1 MGEVEETKF
10 RGDSEKWS
18 QWRSEPERLSEI
30 KAKKELSGLNGAIA
44 SHDESAR

>member
-10 RGDSEKWS
+10 KGDS
-18 QWRSEPERLSEI
+18 WRSEPERQSEI
-30 KAKKELSGLNGAIA
+30 KAKKELIGLNGARA